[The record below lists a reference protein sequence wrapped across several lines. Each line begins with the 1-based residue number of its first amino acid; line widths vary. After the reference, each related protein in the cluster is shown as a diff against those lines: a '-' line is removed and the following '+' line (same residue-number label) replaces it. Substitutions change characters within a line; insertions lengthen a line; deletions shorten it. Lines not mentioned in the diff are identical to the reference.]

1 VAEGAKPLK
10 PLNVIPFREL
20 LISINEVAVFRGEK
34 MSENVSERFWK
45 MDNRFWIIDDPEW
58 SDGTV
63 GSMVIGFMAREELCC
78 EGAKP
83 VFEHTSREVDMEEIA
98 EILGTHSSA
107 LLWDLHTRDTLLMT
121 KRTS

>member
-10 PLNVIPFREL
+10 PLNVIPSAVI
-20 LISINEVAVFRGEK
+20 LITKTVVAGFRGEK

-58 SDGTV
+58 ADGTV
-63 GSMVIGFMAREELCC
+63 GSIVIGFMAKEELCC
-78 EGAKP
+78 DGAKP

>member
-1 VAEGAKPLK
+1 MAEGAKPLK

>member
-1 VAEGAKPLK
+1 MAEGAKPLK

-63 GSMVIGFMAREELCC
+63 GSMVIGFMARAELCC